1 MGWRGEEQMFESCS
15 WLNQP
20 KEWHLEGGALGGV
33 LEVVTDHK
41 TDFWRETHYGFIRDS
56 GHFYHCETS
65 GDFTAELRV
74 RARYDELYDQAGIMV
89 RLDHAH
95 WVKAGIEMS
104 DGSSLLSS
112 VLTVGQSD
120 WATGAYNH
128 DPTDFWIRAT
138 VAAGVLRLQ
147 VSPDGKTWPLVRL
160 SPFPRA
166 PAYAVGPVCCTPE
179 RSGLQV
185 RFSNFRVGAPSGK
198 GLHDMS

>member
-1 MGWRGEEQMFESCS
+1 MFERCN
-15 WLNQP
+15 WLNEPQ
-20 KEWHLEGGALGGV
+20 EWHLEGGILDA
-33 LEVVTDHK
+33 VTDHK

-56 GHFYHCETS
+56 GHFYSYETS

-95 WVKAGIEMS
+95 WVKAGLEMS
-104 DGSSLLSS
+104 DGSARLSS

-128 DPTDFWIRAT
+128 DPTDYWIRAT

-147 VSPDGKTWPLVRL
+147 ASADGKTWPLVRL

-185 RFSNFRVGAPSGK
+185 RFSDFRVGPPSGK
-198 GLHDMS
+198 ELHDMS